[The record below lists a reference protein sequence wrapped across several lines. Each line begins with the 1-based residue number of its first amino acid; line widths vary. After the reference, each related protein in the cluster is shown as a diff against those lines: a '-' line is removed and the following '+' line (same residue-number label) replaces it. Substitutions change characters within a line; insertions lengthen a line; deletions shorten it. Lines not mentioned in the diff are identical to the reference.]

1 MRNRLRLF
9 GLIGVLAFVWGSIAF
24 AAGTQTATINSTTF
38 TDLGVAPVQVQ
49 TLTQPVTVVVADT
62 IPTVGTAGTNLLP
75 GQLVQFNPAD
85 ASSHVWAAKLGA
97 TTVVNY
103 SPVYATGGSAG
114 GSVTATQG
122 TAATAATAWWDQLS
136 QGGTAVG
143 ATNGLYVQPGTGAA
157 WAATQSGLWNIG
169 GLTGIANSASRTRVA
184 NTTTYTANTTWCANT
199 ATTVCAPLQ
208 VTLAGA
214 NAATGTFGRVWL
226 LKSGSTLTNAN
237 FTIWFFSAAPTTTA
251 QYDNTAYV
259 GPFAADLPNFLG
271 SMTCNSMQATNDS
284 SAQSFSECTPNTP
297 SGWLQYKT
305 LSGQPYVDALISVTA
320 AYAPGSAEALTIYA
334 NSYQDK

>member
-1 MRNRLRLF
+1 MRRILASLA
-9 GLIGVLAFVWGSIAF
+9 LLLWLAFPAF
-24 AAGTQTATINSTTF
+24 AQLQGGGGGT
-38 TDLGVAPVQVQ
+38 
-49 TLTQPVTVVVADT
+49 
-62 IPTVGTAGTNLLP
+62 
-75 GQLVQFNPAD
+75 
-85 ASSHVWAAKLGA
+85 
-97 TTVVNY
+97 VN
-103 SPVYATGGSAG
+103 
-114 GSVTATQG
+114 QG

-136 QGGTAVG
+136 QGGSAVG
-143 ATNGLYVQPGTGAA
+143 ATNGIYVQAGTGAT

-169 GLTGIANSASRTRVA
+169 GLTGVANSASRTRVA

-199 ATTVCAPLQ
+199 ATTVCVPLQ

-237 FTIWFFSAAPTTTA
+237 FTVWFFSAAPTTTN

-271 SMTCNSMQATNDS
+271 SMTCNAMQATNDS

-305 LSGQPYVDALISVTA
+305 LSGQTYVDALISVTA
-320 AYAPGSAEALTIYA
+320 AYVPVSGETLTVYA

>member
-9 GLIGVLAFVWGSIAF
+9 WLAGVLVVAWGSVAF

-114 GSVTATQG
+114 GTVTANLGTLNGAATAVNQTAVQGPVAAGMVAGNSELTGCQYNSTVPSPTTGQQVATQCDADSNVRIVAGNTVSVCVTPTVTATNSYG
-122 TAATAATAWWDQLS
+122 
-136 QGGTAVG
+136 V
-143 ATNGLYVQPGTGAA
+143 NYVV
-157 WAATQSGLWNIG
+157 G
-169 GLTGIANSASRTRVA
+169 GLLTFSNSFTAKGSGILQGVVA
-184 NTTTYTANTTWCANT
+184 NIKDVETSGFTFIPFASNPSNTTWTDAAVAAINAADKFTPRGPVALTANSQLGT
-199 ATTVCAPLQ
+199 QTINSAAGIGEALAPGTTSLYGVLI
-208 VTLAGA
+208 A
-214 NAATGTFGRVWL
+214 NAA
-226 LKSGSTLTNAN
+226 LTN
-237 FTIWFFSAAPTTTA
+237 
-251 QYDNTAYV
+251 Q
-259 GPFAADLPNFLG
+259 FAGTGDVQV
-271 SMTCNSMQATNDS
+271 CIKV
-284 SAQSFSECTPNTP
+284 
-297 SGWLQYKT
+297 LQD
-305 LSGQPYVDALISVTA
+305 P
-320 AYAPGSAEALTIYA
+320 
-334 NSYQDK
+334 